1 MSFWATSDA
10 APRIIHAYSPPTNQK
25 KVTKNS
31 VAPHICAGSI
41 FGSGRPDNPT
51 TRWGHWRSS
60 VDPYD
65 DTDASAES
73 AVVMYDILHRT
84 CPLVSPLPLP

>member
-1 MSFWATSDA
+1 MIFWATSDVVA
-10 APRIIHAYSPPTNQK
+10 HIIHAYAPPTNQK
-25 KVTKNS
+25 KGTKNF
-31 VAPHICAGSI
+31 VAPQICAGSV

-60 VDPYD
+60 IDPYD

-73 AVVMYDILHRT
+73 AVVMHDTLLRT
-84 CPLVSPLPLP
+84 CPLVRPLPLP